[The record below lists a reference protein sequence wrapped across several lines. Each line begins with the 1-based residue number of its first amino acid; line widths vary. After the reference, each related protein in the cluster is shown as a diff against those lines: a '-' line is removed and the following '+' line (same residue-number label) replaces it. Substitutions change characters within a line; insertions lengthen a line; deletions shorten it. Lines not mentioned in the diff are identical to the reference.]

1 MDNNITNVLIVG
13 VGGQGVLLASE
24 VLSETAMR
32 AGMDVK
38 KSEVHGMSQRGGVVT
53 SHVKFGS
60 RVYSPIIPYGQAD
73 IIVSFEQSEALRS
86 TEWLKKDGL
95 MATSRTK
102 LVPPITSGGKFKYP
116 DDPIAELKS
125 KVGRVIAFDADK
137 IALELGNPRLVNT
150 LLLGVIS
157 DELGFDKSIWD
168 DAIKAR
174 VKPKFVDI
182 NLKAFA
188 RGQELAEKSEAVS
201 T

>member
-116 DDPIAELKS
+116 DDGAWES
-125 KVGRVIAFDADK
+125 AF
-137 IALELGNPRLVNT
+137 
-150 LLLGVIS
+150 
-157 DELGFDKSIWD
+157 
-168 DAIKAR
+168 
-174 VKPKFVDI
+174 
-182 NLKAFA
+182 
-188 RGQELAEKSEAVS
+188 GQYSS
-201 T
+201 SGGYIG